1 MSDRTTV
8 AALSDRYQ
16 LLNQAI
22 TNALQHH
29 GRNPD
34 DLALLAVSKR
44 RSSGEIRQ
52 CAQLGQVA
60 FGENYLQEALPK
72 IEACKDLNLEWHF
85 IGRLQRNKTADVT
98 KKFHWVHTLDRIA
111 LAQRLNDQRPEPMKP
126 LQVCIQVN
134 LDGAA
139 NKAGISPEQLPELL
153 QKISKLDRLTLRGL
167 MTMPEPVEQ
176 IERQRVPFRQL
187 AKLLAEAAVDYPT
200 MDTLS
205 MGMSADMDA
214 AIVEGSTLLR
224 IGTALFGPR
233 PDAGQG
239 GASEVTSGT
248 GPDVTSASG

>member
-8 AALSDRYQ
+8 VGLSNRYQ
-16 LLNQAI
+16 LLSQAI
-22 TNALQHH
+22 TAAAKRS
-29 GRNPD
+29 GRDPA
-34 DLALLAVSKR
+34 DLKLLVVSKR
-44 RSSGEIRQ
+44 RSGEEIRQ

-85 IGRLQRNKTADVT
+85 IGRLQRNKTADVA
-98 KKFHWVHTLDRIA
+98 KNFYWVHTLDRMA
-111 LAQRLNDQRPEPMKP
+111 VAQRLNDQRPESMQP
-126 LQVCIQVN
+126 LQVCIQIN

-139 NKAGISPEQLPELL
+139 NKAGISPEQLPGLLL
-153 QKISKLDRLTLRGL
+153 QMSKLDRLTLRGL

-233 PDAGQG
+233 PEADQN
-239 GASEVTSGT
+239 VVSGP
-248 GPDVTSASG
+248 GPGITLVPG